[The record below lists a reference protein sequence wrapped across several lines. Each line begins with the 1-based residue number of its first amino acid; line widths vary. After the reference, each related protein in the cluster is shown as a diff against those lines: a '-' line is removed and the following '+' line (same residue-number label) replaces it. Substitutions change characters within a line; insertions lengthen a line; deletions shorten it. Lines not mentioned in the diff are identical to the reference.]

1 LKIWFDILTPK
12 QLLFFEPIIQRL
24 KKNHTVL
31 CTSRKYNQV
40 TELAKI
46 RKQKLVIIGKYG
58 GVKKHDKLDAS
69 LSRSKLL
76 VRKISKFLPDI
87 TLSSCSPE
95 AARVSYG
102 LGIPHICFSDSPHA
116 TAVMKLSL
124 PYANKLLIPW
134 IIPKSDFEN
143 MGIEPKNIIQYKTID
158 AAQITKQKVFLSCGT
173 DINSREWRTILIR
186 TPEEEAAYS
195 SKQSDI
201 VGIIKKIKK
210 DFLGCHITVLTRYEK
225 QAELLKKKFSKSAQS
240 KFQIVSKVVDGKK
253 LLLDSDVFVG
263 SGGTMTAE
271 SALLGVP
278 TISYNA
284 IPNRIEDYLVSKKI
298 VTRCMTPNKVAERI
312 THVFQLTSYRSGGY
326 ERTRRLRIKKFVN
339 SLEDPYPILL
349 KTIKSIIK

>member
-1 LKIWFDILTPK
+1 M
-12 QLLFFEPIIQRL
+12 IQRL

-40 TELAKI
+40 TDLAKI

-173 DINSREWRTILIR
+173 DINSREWKTILIR

-298 VTRCMTPNKVAERI
+298 VTRCMTPNKIAERI
-312 THVFQLTSYRSGGY
+312 THVFQLTSYRGGGS
-326 ERTRRLRIKKFVN
+326 ERTRRMQIKKFVN

-349 KTIKSIIK
+349 KTIKSILK

>member
-1 LKIWFDILTPK
+1 MIK
-12 QLLFFEPIIQRL
+12 RL
-24 KKNHTVL
+24 KKNHSVL

-46 RKQKLVIIGKYG
+46 RKQKLVIIGKHG
-58 GVKKHDKLDAS
+58 GAEKHDKLDAS

-76 VRKISKFLPDI
+76 VKKISRFSPDI
-87 TLSSCSPE
+87 TLSFCSPE

-124 PYANKLLIPW
+124 PYADKLLIPW

-143 MGIEPKNIIQYKTID
+143 MGIDPKNIIQYKTID
-158 AAQITKQKVFLSCGT
+158 AAQITKRKVFFGCGT
-173 DINSREWRTILIR
+173 DINSRKWKTILIR
-186 TPEEEAAYS
+186 TPEDEAAYL

-201 VGIIKKIKK
+201 VNIIKKIEK
-210 DFLGCHITVLTRYEK
+210 DFFGCHITVLTRYKK
-225 QAELLKKKFSKSAQS
+225 QAGLLKKKFSKYAQS
-240 KFQIVSKVVDGKK
+240 KFQIVSKVVDGGKV
-253 LLLDSDVFVG
+253 LLDSDVFVG

-284 IPNRIEDYLVSKKI
+284 IPNRIEDYLVNKKI
-298 VTRCMTPNKVAERI
+298 ITRCMTPNKIAERI
-312 THVFQLTSYRSGGY
+312 TRIFQLTSYRGGGS
-326 ERTRRLRIKKFVN
+326 ERTRRMQIKKFVN

-349 KTIKSIIK
+349 KTIKSILK